1 MKDQKNRNGG
11 FSQGRSPTSDSI
23 IFPRSNSSQKNKD
36 HFNKEKKQGPNI
48 SDDLEKEEKAAE
60 NNIQETKESILQVS
74 ENPDIKTVIL
84 WIYNINQNGSANNFQ
99 EEMSSYLTNDEKG
112 NVFFNDLDENS
123 MAELLANLS
132 MSKEIVLK
140 DLGVRLLL
148 FIINCNQNGSS
159 NSAVSCLFNG
169 AGL

>member
-1 MKDQKNRNGG
+1 MKDQENRNRG
-11 FSQGRSPTSDSI
+11 FSQGRSRTSDSI
-23 IFPRSNSSQKNKD
+23 IFPGSNSSQKNKD
-36 HFNKEKKQGPNI
+36 HINKGKKQGPII

-74 ENPDIKTVIL
+74 ENPDLKTVIL

-123 MAELLANLS
+123 MAELLENLS

-159 NSAVSCLFNG
+159 NSAGINYRQE
-169 AGL
+169 